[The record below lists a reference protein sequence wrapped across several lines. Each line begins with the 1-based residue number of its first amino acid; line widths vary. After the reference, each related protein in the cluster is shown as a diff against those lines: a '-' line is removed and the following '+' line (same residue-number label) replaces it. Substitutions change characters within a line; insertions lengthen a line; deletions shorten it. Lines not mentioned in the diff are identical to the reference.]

1 MSSSCYKYGTNSLL
15 RPMMSQAFVVVG
27 GKVQV
32 RKNLH
37 AFTSEI
43 TDSVMTLL
51 PGASS
56 WTELVQL
63 PTPLTGARASI
74 VEGNI
79 RLVDF
84 VLITLQDRSFP
95 IKKLHLRILPPLL
108 PFS

>member
-1 MSSSCYKYGTNSLL
+1 
-15 RPMMSQAFVVVG
+15 MMSQAYVVVG
-27 GKVQV
+27 GMVQV
-32 RKNLH
+32 RKNPH

-51 PGASS
+51 PGAPS
-56 WTELVQL
+56 WTQLVAL

-95 IKKLHLRILPPLL
+95 I
-108 PFS
+108 